1 MENQTTEQ
9 TAQSEQPT
17 EVVQNTQATP
27 EANETVLT
35 SNEEQITQTKETNF
49 KDLIPENFKEE
60 KSLENFNNMED
71 FVKSYLHAQKLV
83 GADKIPVPN
92 KHATD
97 EDWNEV
103 FKRLGAPNNPE
114 DYKYNLK
121 DQEMDT
127 GQLQQFNETAHR
139 LGLLP
144 KQAEGLIKF
153 YNELNGNINATQE
166 EKAAEAQLVTETEL
180 KKEFGPQFAK
190 RLDQAKRLAVNS
202 LGQEFLENTYL
213 NDGSRLGDNLKV
225 IKAFSEMADKLSED
239 PIIQGD
245 GTSYMT
251 ARDIEKEITD
261 LTQEGSAYWSK
272 THPNHKKSVDEVLK
286 LREMLS
292 NG

>member
-9 TAQSEQPT
+9 PAQSEQPT
-17 EVVQNTQATP
+17 VVQNNTEATA
-27 EANETVLT
+27 EVNTVLT
-35 SNEEQITQTKETNF
+35 NQEPVTETKETNF
-49 KDLIPENFKEE
+49 KDLIPESFKEE

-103 FKRLGAPNNPE
+103 FKRLGAPGNPE

-127 GQLQQFNETAHR
+127 KQLSEFNQTAHR

-153 YNELNGNINATQE
+153 YNELNGNIASNQE
-166 EKAAEAQLVTETEL
+166 EQAAEAQLATETEL
-180 KKEFGPQFAK
+180 KKEYGPQFAK
-190 RLDQAKRLAVNS
+190 RLDRAKRLAVNS
-202 LGQEFLENTYL
+202 LGQDFLENTYL
-213 NDGSRLGDNLKV
+213 KDGSRLGDNLTV
-225 IKAFSEMADKLSED
+225 IKAFSDLADKLSED

-245 GTSYMT
+245 GASYMT
-251 ARDIEKEITD
+251 AKDIEKEITD
-261 LTQEGSAYWSK
+261 LTQEGSPYWSK
-272 THPNHKKSVDEVLK
+272 THPNHQKSVDEVLK

>member
-1 MENQTTEQ
+1 MENQTTAPEV
-9 TAQSEQPT
+9 QSEQPT
-17 EVVQNTQATP
+17 DVVQNDTATT
-27 EANETVLT
+27 EVVEN
-35 SNEEQITQTKETNF
+35 QETNF
-49 KDLIPENFKEE
+49 KDLIPEGFKEE
-60 KSLENFNNMED
+60 KALDNFNNMED

-103 FKRLGAPNNPE
+103 FKRLGAPETPE

-121 DQEMDT
+121 DVELDQNQVSE
-127 GQLQQFNETAHR
+127 FNKEAHK

-153 YNELNGNINATQE
+153 YNEMNGNIAASQE
-166 EKAAEAQLVTETEL
+166 DQAAQAQLNTETEL
-180 KKEFGPQFAK
+180 KKEFGPQFSK
-190 RLDQAKRLAVNS
+190 RLDQAKKLAVGT

-213 NDGSRLGDNLKV
+213 KDGSRLGDNLNV
-225 IKAFSEMADKLSED
+225 IKAFSNLADKLSED
-239 PIIQGD
+239 EIIKGD

-251 ARDIEKEITD
+251 AKDLEKEINE

-272 THPNHKKSVDEVLK
+272 THPNHQKAVQEVLK
-286 LREMLS
+286 LRELL